1 MFLIGREEFF
11 PSVDLIDIR
20 LKVRKVLLRM
30 AVMRQLP
37 IQDCG
42 MAAVEEDVSQVEI
55 AVDERSIAIQDRSIA
70 LQPDEP
76 GLE

>member
-11 PSVDLIDIR
+11 PSFDLIDIR
-20 LKVRKVLLRM
+20 LKERKVLLRM

-37 IQDCG
+37 IQDGG
-42 MAAVEEDVSQVEI
+42 MAAIEEDVSQVEV
-55 AVDERSIAIQDRSIA
+55 AVDERSIAFQDRGVA